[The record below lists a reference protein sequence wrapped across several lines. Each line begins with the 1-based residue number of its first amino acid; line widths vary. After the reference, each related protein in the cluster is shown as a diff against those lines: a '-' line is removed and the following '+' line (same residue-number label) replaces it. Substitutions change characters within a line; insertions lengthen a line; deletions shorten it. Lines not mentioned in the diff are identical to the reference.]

1 MSRHHHTLRGHH
13 LSSFFVFFM
22 NSQISSTSTLVKL
35 RFCRKYFVTSSQ
47 WVPAISSHFEIVS
60 LSRPVALATPRI
72 LPFSGIIASVLRTSS
87 RGVSSPENTVPLV
100 SLKKSLNVLHLRSAR
115 LSLPYL
121 CLMTIFQWFCFPYSG
136 YSSFQHQNCDKS
148 ISDAIF
154 THLNRIYN

>member
-60 LSRPVALATPRI
+60 LSCPVALATPRM
-72 LPFSGIIASVLRTSS
+72 LPFSRIIASVLRTSS
-87 RGVSSPENTVPLV
+87 RGVSSPKNTTSCFAKVILACPA
-100 SLKKSLNVLHLRSAR
+100 LKKCTIVFTIPLFDDDISMVL
-115 LSLPYL
+115 
-121 CLMTIFQWFCFPYSG
+121 FPIVWTL
-136 YSSFQHQNCDKS
+136 FVPAPK
-148 ISDAIF
+148 
-154 THLNRIYN
+154 L

>member
-60 LSRPVALATPRI
+60 LSCPVALATPRM
-72 LPFSGIIASVLRTSS
+72 LPFSGIIASVLHWSS
-87 RGVSSPENTVPLV
+87 VKELFPSPHTLFWSRPHHFLFKPF
-100 SLKKSLNVLHLRSAR
+100 LYKS
-115 LSLPYL
+115 
-121 CLMTIFQWFCFPYSG
+121 F
-136 YSSFQHQNCDKS
+136 
-148 ISDAIF
+148 
-154 THLNRIYN
+154 